1 LATGP
6 YIQPFQ
12 ATYAQG
18 AVAEL
23 VAMATIGVSDH
34 FGMPVSTTH
43 VLSSGVAG
51 NHGGKSFGSADQD
64 SAQFALG
71 LGADLPGVRGVGGND
86 LCFGSLLRPERFWT
100 SVAV

>member
-23 VAMATIGVSDH
+23 VAMATSPITSACRSARLMYCHRASRATMAANRSGLQ
-34 FGMPVSTTH
+34 TKTLRNLLWAW
-43 VLSSGVAG
+43 VLTFPACVVLGAMT
-51 NHGGKSFGSADQD
+51 
-64 SAQFALG
+64 FALG
-71 LGADLPGVRGVGGND
+71 LYFVLNV
-86 LCFGSLLRPERFWT
+86 FGLQ
-100 SVAV
+100 